1 MVFAFAQNHMNKT
14 MNDIGMGRGCRRVV
28 FPLTHNWEGQEKIRS
43 EKVAK
48 FLSAKLIRAALQAI
62 VFNLIGR

>member
-14 MNDIGMGRGCRRVV
+14 MNDIGMGRGCRRMV
-28 FPLTHNWEGQEKIRS
+28 FPLNKGQEKIRS

-48 FLSAKLIRAALQAI
+48 FLS
-62 VFNLIGR
+62 VS